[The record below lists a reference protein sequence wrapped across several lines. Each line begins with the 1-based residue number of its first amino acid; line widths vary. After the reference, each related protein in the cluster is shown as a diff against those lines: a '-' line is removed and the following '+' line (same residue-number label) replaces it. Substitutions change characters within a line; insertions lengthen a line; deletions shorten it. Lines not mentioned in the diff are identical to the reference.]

1 MGYRNIIIS
10 SNSNI
15 SVKNAQLLI
24 GTVGIIPIEDI
35 NSVLIENQHVNISA
49 YTLQLLADNNIVVY
63 FCNQKHTP
71 NAVLLPIV
79 GHSRHLKMLTFQIN
93 CGKPLKKRLWQ
104 KIVIAKISNQAKC
117 LELVDDVYGARHLYS
132 MRKKVVS
139 GDTGNIEAQ
148 AAAYYFKRLYGSTFV
163 RSQANV
169 INASLNYGYAIVRGV
184 IARSIIYHGY
194 EPSVGIFHRSEQNS
208 FNLADDFIEPFRQ
221 IVDLVVYD
229 LIEKEDKDELTPT
242 MKRVLYSVLKYDLE
256 IDSKKQILSNAADIM
271 IESYSRSLMENN
283 VSLLVPTL
291 IGLAEHSYE

>member
-24 GTVGIIPIEDI
+24 GDVGIIPIEDI

-49 YTLQLLADNNIVVY
+49 YTLQLLAENNIAVY

-71 NAVLLPIV
+71 NAVLLPMA
-79 GHSRHLKMLTFQIN
+79 GHSRHFKMLTLQIN

-104 KIVIAKISNQAKC
+104 KIVIAKINNQAKC
-117 LELVDDVYGARHLYS
+117 LELVEDVDGARHLYL
-132 MRKKVVS
+132 MRKRVVS

-148 AAAYYFKRLYGSTFV
+148 AAAYYFKRLFGNSFV
-163 RSQANV
+163 RSQENV

-221 IVDLVVYD
+221 IVDLAVYD
-229 LIEKEDKDELTPT
+229 LIEKEDKEELAPT
-242 MKRVLYSVLKYDLE
+242 MKRILYSVLKYDLE
-256 IDSKKQILSNAADIM
+256 IDNKKQILSNAADIM